1 MNIHRTRVPLAG
13 RIALLLLC
21 AWAIGG
27 GPGATLASWCPST
40 AVQADD
46 AQKLWV
52 YVGTYTGKSKG
63 IYFSELDMSSG
74 ELSAPVLAATTTS
87 PSFLALHPNHRF
99 LYAVNE
105 VDRFAGMKS
114 GSVSAFSIDPQT
126 GALTLLNQQP
136 SRGGGPAHLTVDR
149 QGKNVLVAN
158 YGGGSVAVLP
168 IGQDGRLGPATGF
181 VQHTGSSINRSRQE
195 APHAHSVVLDSANRF
210 AFVADL
216 GLDKVL
222 IYQYDAAQ
230 GMLAPNDPPFASVP
244 PGSGPRHFAFHPSGR
259 TAYVINE
266 LASTVTAF
274 RYDASKGSLEPL
286 QTISTLPADFTKTN
300 STAEIAVHPSGKF
313 LYGSNRGHN
322 SIAIFSIDPDTGML
336 TLIGHEPTQ
345 GKTPRNFA
353 IDPTGAYLLA
363 ANQDSGT
370 IVVFRIDPESG
381 HLTAAGHTAAISMP
395 VCVEMMPPLTTPA
408 P

>member
-1 MNIHRTRVPLAG
+1 MSIHRTRVALAG
-13 RIALLLLC
+13 RIALLLLG
-21 AWAIGG
+21 AWAISG
-27 GPGATLASWCPST
+27 GPGATLASWCPSP
-40 AVQADD
+40 VVKADD

-63 IYFSELDMSSG
+63 IYLSELDLSSG
-74 ELSAPVLAATTTS
+74 DLSAPVLAATTTN

-114 GSVSAFSIDPQT
+114 GSVSAFAIDPQT

-136 SRGGGPAHLTVDR
+136 SRGSGPAHLTVDR

-168 IGQDGRLGPATGF
+168 IGPDGSLGPATGF

-230 GMLAPNDPPFASVP
+230 GLLTPNDPPFASVP

-266 LASTVTAF
+266 LASTVIAF
-274 RYDASKGSLEPL
+274 RYDAAKGSLEPL
-286 QTISTLPADFTKTN
+286 QTISTLPADFKKTN
-300 STAEIAVHPSGKF
+300 STAEIVVHPSGKF

-322 SIAIFSIDPDTGML
+322 SIAIFAIDPDTGML
-336 TLIGHEPTQ
+336 TLIGHELTQ

-370 IVVFRIDPESG
+370 VVVFRIDPESG
-381 HLTAAGHTAAISMP
+381 HLTATGHTAAISMP
-395 VCVEMMPPLTTPA
+395 VCVEMMPVPH
-408 P
+408 

>member
-1 MNIHRTRVPLAG
+1 MNIHRTRVSLAG
-13 RIALLLLC
+13 RIVLLLLC

-27 GPGATLASWCPST
+27 GPGATLTSWCPST

-63 IYFSELDMSSG
+63 IYFSELDLSSG

-105 VDRFAGMKS
+105 VASFAGMKS
-114 GSVSAFSIDPQT
+114 GSVSAFSVDPQT

-136 SRGGGPAHLTVDR
+136 SRGGSPAHLTVDR

-266 LASTVTAF
+266 LTSTVTAF
-274 RYDASKGSLEPL
+274 RYDAAKGSLEPL

-322 SIAIFSIDPDTGML
+322 SIAIFAIDPDTGML

-370 IVVFRIDPESG
+370 VVVFRIDPESG

-395 VCVEMMPPLTTPA
+395 VCVEMMPVPH
-408 P
+408 

>member
-1 MNIHRTRVPLAG
+1 MSIHRTRVSLAG

-27 GPGATLASWCPST
+27 GPGATLASWCPSP
-40 AVQADD
+40 VVKADD

-74 ELSAPVLAATTTS
+74 ELSAPVLAATTTR

-105 VDRFAGMKS
+105 VDSFAGMKS
-114 GSVSAFSIDPQT
+114 GSVSAFAVDSQT

-136 SRGGGPAHLTVDR
+136 SRGGSPAHLTVDR

-274 RYDASKGSLEPL
+274 RYDAAKGSLEPL
-286 QTISTLPADFTKTN
+286 QTISTLPTDFTKTN
-300 STAEIAVHPSGKF
+300 STAEIVVHPSGKF

-322 SIAIFSIDPDTGML
+322 SIAIFAIDPDTGML

-353 IDPTGAYLLA
+353 IDPTGAFLLA

-370 IVVFRIDPESG
+370 VVVFRIDPESG
-381 HLTAAGHTAAISMP
+381 HLTATGHTAAISMP
-395 VCVEMMPPLTTPA
+395 VCVEMMPVPH
-408 P
+408 

>member
-1 MNIHRTRVPLAG
+1 MSIHRTRVSLAG

-40 AVQADD
+40 PVQADD

-105 VDRFAGMKS
+105 VDSFAGMKS
-114 GSVSAFSIDPQT
+114 GSVSAFSVDPQT

-136 SRGGGPAHLTVDR
+136 SRGGSPAHLTVDR

-274 RYDASKGSLEPL
+274 RYDAAKGSLEPL

-300 STAEIAVHPSGKF
+300 STAEIVVHPSGKF

-322 SIAIFSIDPDTGML
+322 SIAIFAIDPDTGML

-353 IDPTGAYLLA
+353 IDPAGAFLLA

-370 IVVFRIDPESG
+370 VVVFRIDPESG

-395 VCVEMMPPLTTPA
+395 VCVEMMPA
-408 P
+408 PH